1 MNYEEIC
8 EKLEKLP
15 RDKYFE
21 VYKFLGSKM
30 FSNCYIPNV
39 ADFANA
45 YGEHNDKSDEAMNRI
60 KQVTNFTG
68 KQDDIDKSLT
78 RKDDLYTEE
87 ESRKFMNDVISAN
100 ITSIKDSGYLYKKAT
115 SSTDSMTITDTEDCG
130 SVGVE
135 YVLPIDEIT
144 FLYKV
149 RNHFIPELNEY
160 IEDYKDF
167 LDKTVNMSI
176 IHVRT
181 YLTCEEDVENHQHFC
196 KKCAGLYRRSHDTS
210 FVPKNIGLF
219 SCLMVC
225 EKATQASL
233 DSMNKGAKAPFNLIL
248 EKKLPKCSTYE
259 DTITQ
264 INKVIDEIGWDEEI
278 ESRHYEII
286 LLSRLRKS
294 PRKWYFRP
302 LETSMTDYSDLFGV
316 WIYRPNKNTL
326 ENLLDA
332 EEFETT
338 SMKSKIALG
347 KYNKM

>member
-1 MNYEEIC
+1 
-8 EKLEKLP
+8 
-15 RDKYFE
+15 
-21 VYKFLGSKM
+21 
-30 FSNCYIPNV
+30 
-39 ADFANA
+39 
-45 YGEHNDKSDEAMNRI
+45 
-60 KQVTNFTG
+60 
-68 KQDDIDKSLT
+68 
-78 RKDDLYTEE
+78 
-87 ESRKFMNDVISAN
+87 
-100 ITSIKDSGYLYKKAT
+100 
-115 SSTDSMTITDTEDCG
+115 
-130 SVGVE
+130 
-135 YVLPIDEIT
+135 
-144 FLYKV
+144 
-149 RNHFIPELNEY
+149 
-160 IEDYKDF
+160 
-167 LDKTVNMSI
+167 
-176 IHVRT
+176 
-181 YLTCEEDVENHQHFC
+181 
-196 KKCAGLYRRSHDTS
+196 
-210 FVPKNIGLF
+210 
-219 SCLMVC
+219 MVC

-259 DTITQ
+259 DTIIQ

-294 PRKWYFRP
+294 PKKWYFRP